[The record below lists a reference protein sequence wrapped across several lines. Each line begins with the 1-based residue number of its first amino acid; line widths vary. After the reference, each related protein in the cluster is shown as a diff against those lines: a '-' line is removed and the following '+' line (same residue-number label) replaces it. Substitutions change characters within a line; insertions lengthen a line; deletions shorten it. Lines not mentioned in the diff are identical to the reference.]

1 MPVESEPENEGT
13 AAVNDGD
20 EEERTEDDDDAEIP
34 LTYSIT
40 SYGADYP
47 VDGLVKRI
55 NQGNIKVPDFQ
66 RGFVW
71 NIKQASRFVES
82 LLLGLPVPGIFLARE
97 HQSQKLLV
105 IDGQQ
110 RLRTL
115 QYYYSGYIAT
125 NARAQSRKVFALV
138 GVQTQFS
145 GKTFEDLDPELQSKL
160 HDSIIHATVIKQ
172 DHPVEDNSSIYHI
185 FERLNTGGTSLAPQE
200 IRACINYG
208 PFNGMLHRLSGT
220 AAWKNLYAGSKKNL
234 RDEELILR
242 FFALYYNFEKYEQPM
257 KAFLNDFMRRHR
269 NDDEKELESMAKIFE
284 RTLVTL
290 SDQIGTG
297 AFRLTRGFN
306 AAVFD
311 AVMIGIGKRLAQKRE
326 LKTTG
331 AIKKTYDRLLKNAQF
346 IEAVSAATAQ
356 VERVVG
362 RINQSIEAFEGIA

>member
-1 MPVESEPENEGT
+1 M
-13 AAVNDGD
+13 
-20 EEERTEDDDDAEIP
+20 EEEDTGEDDDAEIP
-34 LTYSIT
+34 LSYSIT

-55 NQGNIKVPDFQ
+55 NEGNIKIPDFQ

-71 NIKQASRFVES
+71 TIKQASRFVES

-97 HQSQKLLV
+97 HQTQKLLV

-115 QYYYSGYIAT
+115 QFFYSGHIVSNVRT
-125 NARAQSRKVFALV
+125 GTKKVFALS
-138 GVQTQFS
+138 GVQPQFRD
-145 GKTFEDLDPELQSKL
+145 KTFSDLLPEFQTKL

-208 PFNGMLHRLSGT
+208 KFNDTLHKLSGNIT
-220 AAWKNLYAGSKKNL
+220 WRSLYGGSKKNL

-242 FFALYYNFEKYEQPM
+242 FFALYYKHESYAQPM
-257 KAFLNDFMRRHR
+257 KAFLNEFMHSHR
-269 NDDEKELESMAKIFE
+269 NDGDAEIDAMSKLFE
-284 RTLVTL
+284 RILAAI
-290 SDQIGTG
+290 SDQIGTS
-297 AFRLTRGFN
+297 AFRITRGFN

-311 AVMIGIGKRLAQKRE
+311 AVMIGIGKRLAQRRE
-326 LKTTG
+326 IRTKG
-331 AIKKTYDRLLKNAQF
+331 AIKKTYDRLLKNPQF
-346 IEAVSAATAQ
+346 VESVSAATAQ
-356 VERVVG
+356 VERVVR
-362 RINQSIEAFEGIA
+362 RINLSIEAFESIA